1 MKKPNPRSIKPEEF
15 RLVFS
20 MMSDFSFSGPYRKD
34 DGFRIENAA
43 VERAIQDVMS
53 TPREGRTRRL
63 TPMVSLAASIALI
76 LGLGVAFNEAM
87 KPEPCVTFACQLEA
101 MSDEELAEMMKL
113 MEEESVLDLE
123 AESWSTLY

>member
-1 MKKPNPRSIKPEEF
+1 
-15 RLVFS
+15 
-20 MMSDFSFSGPYRKD
+20 MMSNLSPPVRTAKTMVSASRMPTWACDPGC
-34 DGFRIENAA
+34 
-43 VERAIQDVMS
+43 DVH
-53 TPREGRTRRL
+53 TREGRTRRL